1 MLKLSNIVKN
11 YPAGSTTV
19 HALRGI
25 SVEFRE
31 SEFVA
36 ILGPS
41 GCGKTTMLNI
51 IGGLDRY
58 TSGDLVIGG
67 VSTKDFDEQH
77 WDAYR
82 NATIGFVFQSYNLI
96 PHLTVVENVEMALSL
111 VGIRHKERR
120 AKAIAA
126 LNRVGMADEINKRP
140 NQLSGGQMQRVAIA
154 RAIVND
160 PKIILADEPTGAL
173 DSELSVQVMD
183 ILAEIAK
190 TRLVVMVTHN
200 PELAK
205 EYCTRI
211 VRFKDGTIIE
221 DTDPY
226 ESAEE
231 SEVAQEENED
241 FDILTADAHQELS
254 FASQVEVKEKKEEIN
269 VFPEGFEGAAAIETE
284 NVSMSTAGAGDG
296 QSIISDSLSED
307 DKNTKGTKSPL
318 DEYKPMQL
326 GELEPKKK
334 KKTSNRK
341 RKKTMKEL
349 NAETKA
355 YFDQLGLNSLSKK
368 KKKERPAGFKP
379 THMRASTAFG
389 LSLKNLFSK
398 FRRTFFTS
406 FAGSIGIIGLALVL
420 SVSNGFNLYVKRMQ
434 TEQFASVPL
443 GMYEYNVDSNAVLN
457 MMTNLSSTQI
467 SESAY
472 PTDGSLK
479 IKDSVSTLEL
489 LNVMINSFFDG
500 NASKNDI
507 TPEFDEYVHEMPTEY
522 YKAISTYYGTRFN
535 LVSKYLDKDGNTKY
549 EDVSQMPDAT
559 SVLTISTTVLGQQGQ
574 QPELWN
580 QMVGTEEEMTS
591 HYDVLAGHYPENKFE
606 VVVCVNADN
615 EISKTLING
624 FRLYNVYER
633 DADNRFVIENGYAKI
648 KENLSLDDLI
658 GQEIHLVLNDDYYQ
672 KDADGNYV
680 VDEWNGY
687 SNSIAT
693 FMGGGGGKPWY
704 YTDSELLADMY
715 ETKSIPLTI
724 SGVIRLKKGDTA
736 EYVSRDTICYTEE
749 LGIYVANEAYK
760 SKVAK
765 YQREIEES
773 LGGGKSNDKFAT
785 KDVFG
790 NSIAADVN
798 LLDHHEVMDIM
809 GGAMHTHSSYLK
821 AIGAVKIP
829 LYISVYA
836 NEYSHKADI
845 GAYIDA
851 WKNQGT
857 GHTAVGYFDV
867 SEMFLANLN
876 TIINLVSLL
885 LIAVASISLVV
896 STVMIGVIT
905 ANSVVER
912 TREIGILRSLGARKA
927 DIRNVFVAETTIIG
941 LWSGLLG
948 ILITYVLCPIISA
961 IIGAV
966 SGVGGLL
973 MLNPLHALLLV
984 ALSLVLTVLSG
995 VLPAIGAS
1003 RKNVVEALR
1012 VE

>member
-1 MLKLSNIVKN
+1 MLRLSNIVKN
-11 YPAGSTTV
+11 YPAGSNTV
-19 HALRGI
+19 HALRGV

-67 VSTKDFDEQH
+67 VSTKSFDEQH

-111 VGIRHKERR
+111 VGEHRKERR

-126 LNRVGMADEINKRP
+126 LNRVGMADEISKKP

-154 RAIVND
+154 RALVND

-183 ILAEIAK
+183 ILKEISVN
-190 TRLVVMVTHN
+190 RLVVMVTHN

-205 EYCTRI
+205 AYCSRI
-211 VRFKDGTIIE
+211 VRFKDGQIIE

-226 ESAEE
+226 VSTEPLDGIDETVDDE
-231 SEVAQEENED
+231 
-241 FDILTADAHQELS
+241 LTAEAHHELS
-254 FASQVEVKEKKEEIN
+254 FASQVEQEPEQNVALDAEKDE
-269 VFPEGFEGAAAIETE
+269 
-284 NVSMSTAGAGDG
+284 
-296 QSIISDSLSED
+296 
-307 DKNTKGTKSPL
+307 KSPL
-318 DEYKPMQL
+318 EEFAPMDL
-326 GELEPKKK
+326 GALEPEKSKRV
-334 KKTSNRK
+334 SNRK
-341 RKKTMKEL
+341 RKKSMKEL

-355 YFDQLGLNSLSKK
+355 FFDQLGLNSLSKK

-389 LSLKNLFSK
+389 LSLRNLFSK

-420 SVSNGFNLYVKRMQ
+420 SVSNGFNLYVQRMQ

-443 GMYEYNVDSNAVLN
+443 GIYEYNVDSNAVMK
-457 MMTNLSSTQI
+457 MMTNLSSTGFQ
-467 SESAY
+467 ESTY
-472 PTDGSLK
+472 PTDGSLEVK
-479 IKDSVSTLEL
+479 SKDTSLAMLNL
-489 LNVMINSFFDG
+489 LIDSFFEG
-500 NASKNDI
+500 SASKNNI
-507 TPEFDEYVHEMPTEY
+507 TPAFNKYIHEMPKEY
-522 YKAISTYYGTRFN
+522 YSAISTYYGTRFN
-535 LVSKYLDKDGNTKY
+535 LVSKYIDRDGNEAY
-549 EDVSQMPDAT
+549 RDVSQMPDAT
-559 SVLTISTTVLGQQGQ
+559 SVMTIATTVLGQQGQ

-580 QMVGTEEEMTS
+580 QMIGDEAEMTS
-591 HYDVLAGHYPENKFE
+591 HYEIVAGHYPQNKFE
-606 VVVCVNADN
+606 IVVCVDANN
-615 EISKTLING
+615 RISSALVNG
-624 FRLYNVYER
+624 FNLYELYER
-633 DADNRFVIENGYAKI
+633 DEDGALIIDEEDEEGNYKVR
-648 KENLSLDDLI
+648 ENLSLEDDLL
-658 GQEIHLVLNDDYYQ
+658 GKEIRLILNDDYYQ
-672 KDADGNYV
+672 KDSNGDYVITKKDGKTIGEYK
-680 VDEWNGY
+680 GY
-687 SNSIAT
+687 SNSISN
-693 FMGGGGGKPWY
+693 FIQGGNSVPWR
-704 YTDSELLADMY
+704 YTDLEVLSDMY
-715 ETKSIPLTI
+715 NSENAYTLTI

-736 EYVSRDTICYTEE
+736 AYVSDSTLCYTEE
-749 LGIYVANEAYK
+749 LGEWVADRALESQVAIYQN
-760 SKVAK
+760 
-765 YQREIEES
+765 QIEQE
-773 LGGGKSNDKFAT
+773 LGNGKTNDQFDT
-785 KDVFG
+785 KTIFG
-790 NSIAADVN
+790 NKIKADVD
-798 LLDHHEVMDIM
+798 LLAHHEVNDIM
-809 GGAMHTHSSYLK
+809 GNAMHQHSSYLK

-836 NEYSHKADI
+836 NEYSNKENI
-845 GAYIDA
+845 GNYISN
-851 WKNQGT
+851 WRNQDG
-857 GHTAVGYFDV
+857 GQEPIGYFDV
-867 SEMFLANLN
+867 SEMFLENLN
-876 TIINLVSLL
+876 SIVNLVSIL

-927 DIRNVFVAETTIIG
+927 DIRNVFVAETTILG

-948 ILITYVLCPIISA
+948 ILIAYILCPIISA
-961 IIGAV
+961 VIGAI

-973 MLNPLHALLLV
+973 MLNPWHAVVLV

-1012 VE
+1012 ID

>member
-11 YPAGSTTV
+11 YPAGNTTV

-58 TSGDLVIGG
+58 TSGDLIIGG
-67 VSTKDFDEQH
+67 VSTKSFDEQH

-111 VGIRHKERR
+111 VGEHRKERR
-120 AKAIAA
+120 AKALAA
-126 LNRVGMADEINKRP
+126 LNRVGMADEASKRP

-183 ILAEIAK
+183 ILAEIAEN
-190 TRLVVMVTHN
+190 RLVIMVTHN

-205 EYCTRI
+205 AYCTRT
-211 VRFKDGTIIE
+211 VRFKDGQIIE

-226 ESAEE
+226 ESSGLLAEE
-231 SEVAQEENED
+231 VEEDE
-241 FDILTADAHQELS
+241 FGVLTAEAKPELS
-254 FASQVEVKEKKEEIN
+254 FASQVEI
-269 VFPEGFEGAAAIETE
+269 PEPPVANQTD
-284 NVSMSTAGAGDG
+284 N
-296 QSIISDSLSED
+296 LSED
-307 DKNTKGTKSPL
+307 GGNTTETKSPL
-318 DEYKPMQL
+318 EEYKPL
-326 GELEPKKK
+326 VLEEIEPEKEKRV
-334 KKTSNRK
+334 SNHK

-355 YFDQLGLNSLSKK
+355 FFDQLGLNSLTKK

-389 LSLKNLFSK
+389 LSLRNLFSK

-420 SVSNGFNLYVKRMQ
+420 SVSNGFTLYTERMK
-434 TEQFASVPL
+434 TEQFANVPI
-443 GMYEYNVDSNAVLN
+443 GVYEYNVDSNAVMS
-457 MMTNLSSTQI
+457 MMTNLTNTQI
-467 SESAY
+467 KESSY

-479 IKDSVSTLEL
+479 VTESVSTLEI
-489 LNVMINSFFDG
+489 LNVMINSFFEG
-500 NASKNDI
+500 NASKNEI
-507 TPEFDEYVHEMPTEY
+507 EPGFDEYIHKMPKEY

-535 LVSKYLDKDGNTKY
+535 LVSKYKDKDGVVHY
-549 EDVSQMPDAT
+549 DDVSQMPDAT
-559 SVLTISTTVLGQQGQ
+559 SVLTIATTVLGQQGQ

-580 QMVGTEEEMTS
+580 QMVGDEAEMTA
-591 HYDVLAGHYPENKFE
+591 HYDVIAGHYPTDKFE
-606 VVVCVNADN
+606 VVVCVNSEN
-615 EISKTLING
+615 EISKKLLNQFHID
-624 FRLYNVYER
+624 VYER
-633 DADNRFVIENGYAKI
+633 DADGKMIIEGGYAKL
-648 KENLSLDDLI
+648 KEDLSLETLL
-658 GQEIHLVLNDDYYQ
+658 GQEIRLVLNDDYYQ
-672 KDADGNYV
+672 KDSNGDYV
-680 VDEWNGY
+680 VEEKDGVEIGKYNGY

-693 FMGGGGGKPWY
+693 FMGGGGGNPWE
-704 YTDSELLADMY
+704 YTDETILGNMY
-715 ETKSIPLTI
+715 ETHGI
-724 SGVIRLKKGDTA
+724 SLKIAGVIRLKKGDTA

-749 LGIYVANEAYK
+749 LGAYVADEAYK
-760 SKVAK
+760 SQVAV
-765 YQREIEES
+765 YQRAKEAE
-773 LGGGKSNDKFAT
+773 LGNGKTNDKFDT
-785 KDVFG
+785 KDIFG
-790 NSIAADVN
+790 KTIDADVN
-798 LLDHHEVMDIM
+798 LLEHHEVMDIM
-809 GGAMHTHSSYLK
+809 GGAMHQHSSYLK
-821 AIGAVKIP
+821 AIGAVKLP
-829 LYISVYA
+829 LYVSVYSQEYAYKA
-836 NEYSHKADI
+836 NIER
-845 GAYIDA
+845 YIDN
-851 WKNQGT
+851 WKLQDE
-857 GHTAVGYFDV
+857 GHEEIGSFDV
-867 SEMFLANLN
+867 SKMFLENLN
-876 TIINLVSLL
+876 TIVGLVSIL

-941 LWSGLLG
+941 LWSGVLG
-948 ILITYVLCPIISA
+948 ILITYILCPIISA
-961 IIGAV
+961 IIGAI
-966 SGVGGLL
+966 SGIGGLL
-973 MLNPLHALLLV
+973 MLNPWHAVVLI

>member
-11 YPAGSTTV
+11 YPAGNTTV

-111 VGIRHKERR
+111 VGLHRKERR
-120 AKAIAA
+120 SKAVAA

-190 TRLVVMVTHN
+190 SRLVVMVTHN

-205 EYCTRI
+205 AYCTRI
-211 VRFKDGTIIE
+211 VRFKDGSIIE

-226 ESAEE
+226 ESKEVLEE
-231 SEVAQEENED
+231 AKEEED
-241 FDILTADAHQELS
+241 SDILTADAVRELS
-254 FASQVEVKEKKEEIN
+254 FASQVEIKEKKEDAAVN
-269 VFPEGFEGAAAIETE
+269 PYPEGFEGAAAIQTE
-284 NVSMSTAGAGDG
+284 NVSFAEAGDG
-296 QSIISDSLSED
+296 SSPNNSLDED
-307 DKNTKGTKSPL
+307 VSNNKRSKTGSKTSPL

-326 GELEPKKK
+326 EALEPERQ

-389 LSLKNLFSK
+389 LSIKNLLSK

-420 SVSNGFNLYVKRMQ
+420 SVSNGFNLYVQRMQ

-443 GMYEYNVDSNAVLN
+443 GMYEYNVDSNAVMN

-489 LNVMINSFFDG
+489 LNVLINSFFDG

-507 TPEFDEYVHEMPTEY
+507 TPEFDEYIHNMPKEY

-535 LVSKYLDKDGNTKY
+535 LVAKYLDKDGNTKY

-580 QMVGTEEEMTS
+580 QMVGTKEEMLS
-591 HYDVLAGHYPENKFE
+591 HYDLIAGHYPENKFE

-615 EISKTLING
+615 EISKNLVNG
-624 FRLYNVYER
+624 FRLYGLYER
-633 DADNRFVIENGYAKI
+633 NEDGSFARDDKGYPKF
-648 KENLSLDDLI
+648 KENLSVNDLL
-658 GQEIHLVLNDDYYQ
+658 GQGVGLVLNDDYYQ
-672 KDADGNYV
+672 QDSEGDYV

-693 FMGGGGGKPWY
+693 FMGSGGGKPWY
-704 YTDSELLADMY
+704 YTNATLLEDMY
-715 ETKSIPLTI
+715 ENKSIPLTI
-724 SGVIRLKKGDTA
+724 AGVIRLKKGDTA

-749 LGIYVANEAYK
+749 LGNYVADMAYE
-760 SKVAK
+760 SEVAK
-765 YQREIEES
+765 YQRELEES
-773 LGGGKSNDKFAT
+773 IGAGKANDKFDT
-785 KDVFG
+785 K
-790 NSIAADVN
+790 DVN
-798 LLDHHEVMDIM
+798 LLEHHEVMDIM
-809 GGAMHTHSSYLK
+809 GGAMHMHSSYLK

-836 NEYSHKADI
+836 NEYSNKANI
-845 GAYIDA
+845 GAYINN
-851 WKNQGT
+851 WKSQGT

-876 TIINLVSLL
+876 TIIDLVSLL

-927 DIRNVFVAETTIIG
+927 DIRNVFVAETSIIG

-948 ILITYVLCPIISA
+948 ILITYILCPIISA
-961 IIGAV
+961 IIEAA
-966 SGVGGLL
+966 SGIGGLVI
-973 MLNPLHALLLV
+973 LNPLHALLLV

-995 VLPAIGAS
+995 VLPAVGAS

>member
-1 MLKLSNIVKN
+1 MWGIDMLKLSNIVKN
-11 YPAGSTTV
+11 YPAGNTTV

-58 TSGDLVIGG
+58 TSGDLIIGG
-67 VSTKDFDEQH
+67 VSTKSFDEQH

-111 VGIRHKERR
+111 VGEHRKERR

-126 LNRVGMADEINKRP
+126 LNRVGMADEASKRP

-183 ILAEIAK
+183 ILAEIAQN
-190 TRLVVMVTHN
+190 RLVIMVTHN

-205 EYCTRI
+205 AYCTRT
-211 VRFKDGTIIE
+211 VRFKDGQIVE

-226 ESAEE
+226 ESTGLLAEE
-231 SEVAQEENED
+231 IEEDESGVV
-241 FDILTADAHQELS
+241 TVEAKQELS
-254 FASQVEVKEKKEEIN
+254 FASQVEAPEQSATGSADETGANAEE
-269 VFPEGFEGAAAIETE
+269 
-284 NVSMSTAGAGDG
+284 
-296 QSIISDSLSED
+296 
-307 DKNTKGTKSPL
+307 TKSPL
-318 DEYKPMQL
+318 EEYKPMN
-326 GELEPKKK
+326 LEDIEPEKQKRV
-334 KKTSNRK
+334 SNRK
-341 RKKTMKEL
+341 RRKTMKEL

-355 YFDQLGLNSLSKK
+355 FFDQLGLNSLTKK

-389 LSLKNLFSK
+389 LSLRKLVSK

-420 SVSNGFNLYVKRMQ
+420 SVSNGFDLYVARMQ
-434 TEQFASVPL
+434 EEQFSSVPI
-443 GMYEYNVDSNAVLN
+443 GVYEYNVDSNAVMS
-457 MMTNLSSTQI
+457 MMTNLTNIQV
-467 SESAY
+467 SESSY

-479 IKDSVSTLEL
+479 VTETVSTLEI
-489 LNVMINSFFDG
+489 LNVMINSFFEG
-500 NASKNDI
+500 NASKNEI
-507 TPEFDEYVHEMPTEY
+507 TAGFDEYVHEMPTEY

-535 LVSKYLDKDGNTKY
+535 LVSKYKDKDGVVHY
-549 EDVSQMPDAT
+549 GDVSQMPDAT
-559 SVLTISTTVLGQQGQ
+559 SVLTIATTVLGQQGQ

-580 QMVGTEEEMTS
+580 QMIGDEEEMTE
-591 HYDVLAGHYPENKFE
+591 HYDVIAGHYPTNKFE
-606 VVVCVNADN
+606 VMICVNAEN
-615 EISKTLING
+615 EISKKLVNQFHLDI
-624 FRLYNVYER
+624 YER
-633 DADNRFVIENGYAKI
+633 DDEGKMIIEGGYAKF
-648 KENLSLDDLI
+648 KEGLSLNDLL
-658 GQEIHLVLNDDYYQ
+658 GQEIRLVLNDDYYQ

-680 VDEWNGY
+680 VEYKDGDTIGKYNGY
-687 SNSIAT
+687 SNSIT
-693 FMGGGGGKPWY
+693 SFMGGGADAPWE
-704 YTDSELLADMY
+704 YTDETLLQDMY
-715 ETKSIPLTI
+715 ENHGIALTI

-736 EYVSRDTICYTEE
+736 EYVSRDTLCYTEE
-749 LGIYVANEAYK
+749 LGTYVADQAYA
-760 SKVAK
+760 SQVAA
-765 YQREIEES
+765 YQREIEAT
-773 LGGGKSNDKFAT
+773 LGSGKTNDKFDT
-785 KDVFG
+785 KDIFG
-790 NSIAADVN
+790 KTIEADVN
-798 LLDHHEVMDIM
+798 LLEHHEVMDIM
-809 GGAMHTHSSYLK
+809 GGAMHQHSSYLK

-836 NEYSHKADI
+836 SEYSYKGNI
-845 GAYIDA
+845 ESYINN
-851 WKNQGT
+851 WKNQSEGNEEI
-857 GHTAVGYFDV
+857 GSFDV
-867 SEMFLANLN
+867 SKMFLENLN
-876 TIINLVSLL
+876 TIVGLVSIL

-948 ILITYVLCPIISA
+948 ILITYILCPIISA
-961 IIGAV
+961 IIGAI

-973 MLNPLHALLLV
+973 MLNPWHAVVLV

-995 VLPAIGAS
+995 VLPAVGAS

>member
-67 VSTKDFDEQH
+67 VSTKSFDEQH

-96 PHLTVVENVEMALSL
+96 PHLTVVENVEIALSL

-120 AKAIAA
+120 ARAIAA
-126 LNRVGMADEINKRP
+126 LNRVGMADEINKKP

-190 TRLVVMVTHN
+190 SRLVVMVTHN

-205 EYCTRI
+205 QYCTRT
-211 VRFKDGTIIE
+211 VRFKDGQIIE

-226 ESAEE
+226 VSIDPLDQIAEP
-231 SEVAQEENED
+231 EED
-241 FDILTADAHQELS
+241 DLTAEAHQELS
-254 FASQVEVKEKKEEIN
+254 FASQVEV
-269 VFPEGFEGAAAIETE
+269 PEPIADSSSEGVGGQEGA
-284 NVSMSTAGAGDG
+284 
-296 QSIISDSLSED
+296 
-307 DKNTKGTKSPL
+307 KSPL
-318 DEYKPMQL
+318 EEYKPM
-326 GELEPKKK
+326 ELEGLEPGRQKHV
-334 KKTSNRK
+334 SNRK
-341 RKKTMKEL
+341 RRKTMKEL

-355 YFDQLGLNSLSKK
+355 FFDQLGLNSLTKK

-379 THMRASTAFG
+379 THMRGSTAFG
-389 LSLKNLFSK
+389 LSLKNLVSK
-398 FRRTFFTS
+398 FRRTFLTS

-420 SVSNGFNLYVKRMQ
+420 SVYNGFNNYVDRMK
-434 TEQFASVPL
+434 TEQFANVPV
-443 GMYEYNVDSNAVLN
+443 GIYEYNVDSNAVIS
-457 MMTNLSSTQI
+457 MMTNLANTEIKEAS
-467 SESAY
+467 Y

-479 IKDSVSTLEL
+479 VTESVSTLEI
-489 LNVMINSFFDG
+489 LNVLINSFFEG
-500 NASKNDI
+500 NASKNEI
-507 TPEFDEYVHEMPTEY
+507 TADFDKYIHNMPEKY

-535 LVSKYLDKDGNTKY
+535 LVAKYKDKNGDVKY
-549 EDVSQMPDAT
+549 ADVSQMPDAT
-559 SVLTISTTVLGQQGQ
+559 SVLTIATTVLGQQGQ

-580 QMVGTEEEMTS
+580 QMIGDEAEMTS
-591 HYDVLAGHYPENKFE
+591 HYDLLAGHYPTDKFE
-606 VVVCVNADN
+606 IVVCVNSEN
-615 EISKTLING
+615 EISKALIDA
-624 FRLYNVYER
+624 FHIEVYER
-633 DADNRFVIENGYAKI
+633 DETGKIVIEKGYAKI
-648 KENLSLDDLI
+648 KENLTLDDLL
-658 GQEIHLVLNDDYYQ
+658 GQEIRLVLNDDYYQ
-672 KDADGNYV
+672 KDSNGDYY
-680 VDEWNGY
+680 VDEYNGY
-687 SNSIAT
+687 TNSIT
-693 FMGGGGGKPWY
+693 SFMGGGGKRPWY
-704 YTDSELLADMY
+704 YTDEAVLQDMY
-715 ETKSIPLTI
+715 ENHSISLKI
-724 SGVIRLKKGDTA
+724 AGVIRLKKGDTE
-736 EYVSRDTICYTEE
+736 EYVSRNTLCYTEE
-749 LGIYVANEAYK
+749 LGAYVADEALK
-760 SKVAK
+760 SKVAA
-765 YQREIEES
+765 YQIAIENELS
-773 LGGGKSNDKFAT
+773 NGRTNDKFAT
-785 KDVFG
+785 KDIFG
-790 NSIAADVN
+790 NEIDADVN
-798 LLDHHEVMDIM
+798 LLDHHEVMDVM
-809 GGAMHTHSSYLK
+809 GNAMHQHSSYLK

-829 LYISVYA
+829 LYVSVYA
-836 NEYSHKADI
+836 NEYSDKENI
-845 GAYIDA
+845 EAYINN
-851 WKNQGT
+851 WKNVNET
-857 GHTAVGYFDV
+857 KEEIGYFDV
-867 SEMFLANLN
+867 SEMFLENLN
-876 TIINLVSLL
+876 SIIGLVSIL

-927 DIRNVFVAETTIIG
+927 DIRNVFIAETTIIG
-941 LWSGLLG
+941 TWSGLLG
-948 ILITYVLCPIISA
+948 IVITYILCPIISA
-961 IIGAV
+961 IIGAL
-966 SGVGGLL
+966 SGTGGLL
-973 MLNPLHALLLV
+973 MLNPWHAVVLL

-995 VLPAIGAS
+995 VLPAVGAS

>member
-1 MLKLSNIVKN
+1 MLKLANIVKN
-11 YPAGSTTV
+11 YPAGNTTV

-58 TSGDLVIGG
+58 TSGDLIIGG
-67 VSTKDFDEQH
+67 VSTKSFDEQH

-111 VGIRHKERR
+111 VGEHRKERR

-126 LNRVGMADEINKRP
+126 LSRVGMADEINKRP

-160 PKIILADEPTGAL
+160 PRIILADEPTGAL

-190 TRLVVMVTHN
+190 NRLVVMVTHN

-205 EYCTRI
+205 NYCTRT
-211 VRFKDGTIIE
+211 VRFKDGQIIE

-226 ESAEE
+226 ESIDPL
-231 SEVAQEENED
+231 ED
-241 FDILTADAHQELS
+241 IATPVEDDLTAEAHHELS
-254 FASQVEVKEKKEEIN
+254 FASQVEV
-269 VFPEGFEGAAAIETE
+269 PE
-284 NVSMSTAGAGDG
+284 STA
-296 QSIISDSLSED
+296 DSLNED
-307 DKNTKGTKSPL
+307 AGEQEGTKSPL
-318 DEYKPMQL
+318 EEYKPMS
-326 GELEPKKK
+326 LEEIEPEKQKHV
-334 KKTSNRK
+334 SNRK
-341 RKKTMKEL
+341 RRKTMKEL

-355 YFDQLGLNSLSKK
+355 FFDQLGLNSLTKK

-379 THMRASTAFG
+379 THMRGSTAFG

-420 SVSNGFNLYVKRMQ
+420 SVYNGFNNYVERMK
-434 TEQFASVPL
+434 TEQFANVPI
-443 GMYEYNVDSNAVLN
+443 GVYEYNVDSNAVMS
-457 MMTNLSSTQI
+457 MMTNLTNVQI
-467 SESAY
+467 KDASY

-479 IKDSVSTLEL
+479 VTESVSTLEI
-489 LNVMINSFFDG
+489 LNVLINSFFEG
-500 NASKNDI
+500 NASKNEI
-507 TPEFDEYVHEMPTEY
+507 TSEFDEYVHEMPEEY

-535 LVSKYLDKDGNTKY
+535 LVAKYKDKDGNVKY
-549 EDVSQMPDAT
+549 ADVSQMPDAT
-559 SVLTISTTVLGQQGQ
+559 SVLTIATTVLGQQGQ

-580 QMVGTEEEMTS
+580 QMVGDEEEMTS
-591 HYDVLAGHYPENKFE
+591 HYDLLAGHYPTNKFE
-606 VVVCVNADN
+606 LVVCVNSEN
-615 EISKTLING
+615 EISKALIND
-624 FRLYNVYER
+624 FHLEVYER
-633 DADNRFVIENGYAKI
+633 DEEGKIVIEKGYAKI
-648 KENLSLDDLI
+648 KENLTLDDLL
-658 GQEIHLVLNDDYYQ
+658 GQEIRLVLNDDYYQ
-672 KDADGNYV
+672 KDTNGDYY
-680 VDEWNGY
+680 VDEYNGY
-687 SNSIAT
+687 ANSIT
-693 FMGGGGGKPWY
+693 SFMGGGGEKPWY
-704 YTDSELLADMY
+704 YTDEAVLQNMY
-715 ETKSIPLTI
+715 ENHSISLTI

-736 EYVSRDTICYTEE
+736 EYVSRNTLCYTEE
-749 LGIYVANEAYK
+749 LGVYVAEEALK
-760 SKVAK
+760 SDVAA
-765 YQREIEES
+765 YQNAIEEELS
-773 LGGGKSNDKFAT
+773 NGRTNDKFAT
-785 KDVFG
+785 RDIFG
-790 NSIAADVN
+790 NEIDADVN
-798 LLDHHEVMDIM
+798 LLEHHEVMDIM
-809 GGAMHTHSSYLK
+809 GNAMHQHSSYLK

-836 NEYSHKADI
+836 NEYSNKEKIERYINNWKYNEKAESEI
-845 GAYIDA
+845 
-851 WKNQGT
+851 
-857 GHTAVGYFDV
+857 GYFDV
-867 SEMFLANLN
+867 SEMFLENLN
-876 TIINLVSLL
+876 SIIGLVSIL

-948 ILITYVLCPIISA
+948 ILITYILCPIISA
-961 IIGAV
+961 IIGAL
-966 SGVGGLL
+966 SGIGGLL
-973 MLNPLHALLLV
+973 MLNPWHAVVLI

-995 VLPAIGAS
+995 VIPAIGAS

>member
-11 YPAGSTTV
+11 YPAGNTTV
-19 HALRGI
+19 HALRGV
-25 SVEFRE
+25 SLEFRE

-111 VGIRHKERR
+111 VGMHHKERR
-120 AKAIAA
+120 IKAVEA

-190 TRLVVMVTHN
+190 NRLVIMVTHN
-200 PELAK
+200 PELARL
-205 EYCTRI
+205 YCTRT
-211 VRFKDGTIIE
+211 VRFKDGQIIE
-221 DTDPY
+221 DTDPF
-226 ESAEE
+226 ESVDPLAEVAEPEE
-231 SEVAQEENED
+231 SDV
-241 FDILTADAHQELS
+241 LTAEAHHELS
-254 FASQVEVKEKKEEIN
+254 FASQVEAPVKPQTDESGE
-269 VFPEGFEGAAAIETE
+269 
-284 NVSMSTAGAGDG
+284 SGDNG
-296 QSIISDSLSED
+296 EP
-307 DKNTKGTKSPL
+307 KSPL
-318 DEYKPMQL
+318 EEYKPL
-326 GELEPKKK
+326 ILEEIEPEKQKKIP
-334 KKTSNRK
+334 NRK
-341 RKKTMKEL
+341 RRKTMKEL

-355 YFDQLGLNSLSKK
+355 FFDQLGLNSLSKK

-379 THMRASTAFG
+379 THMTASTAFG
-389 LSLKNLFSK
+389 LSIKNLFSK
-398 FRRTFFTS
+398 FKRTFFTS

-420 SVSNGFNLYVKRMQ
+420 SISNGFNLYVERMQ
-434 TEQFASVPL
+434 AEQFANVPV
-443 GMYEYNVDSNAVLN
+443 GVYEYNVDSNAVLN
-457 MMTNLSSTQI
+457 MMTNLTSMQITESS
-467 SESAY
+467 Y

-479 IKDSVSTLEL
+479 VTDSVSTLEI

-500 NASKNDI
+500 NASKNEI
-507 TPEFDEYVHEMPTEY
+507 TSQFDEYVHKMPVEY

-535 LVSKYLDKDGNTKY
+535 LVAKYRDKDGNYKY
-549 EDVSQMPDAT
+549 DDVSQMPDAT

-580 QMVGTEEEMTS
+580 QMVGDEQVMLE
-591 HYDVLAGHYPENKFE
+591 HYDLLEGHYPANKYE
-606 VVVCVNADN
+606 ILVCVNAEN
-615 EISKTLING
+615 EISKKLING
-624 FRLYNVYER
+624 FHLDVYER
-633 DADNRFVIENGYAKI
+633 DADGKFVYDEKGKVKI
-648 KENLSLDDLI
+648 KENLSLADLI
-658 GQEIHLVLNDDYYQ
+658 GQSVNLVYNDDYYQ
-672 KDADGNYV
+672 INPNFNEAEAEAQDDYLDADGDMKYM
-680 VDEWNGY
+680 VDEYNGY

-693 FMGGGGGKPWY
+693 FMGGGGGMPWE
-704 YTDSELLADMY
+704 YTQAARLENMFENHSV
-715 ETKSIPLTI
+715 PLTI
-724 SGVIRLKKGDTA
+724 SGVIRLKKGDNA
-736 EYVSRDTICYTEE
+736 EFVSRDTLCYTEE
-749 LGIYVANEAYK
+749 LAAFVAQKAYD
-760 SKVAK
+760 SKVAE
-765 YQREIEES
+765 YQRLIERK
-773 LGGGKSNDKFAT
+773 LGNGAANDKFNT
-785 KDVFG
+785 VDVFG
-790 NSIAADVN
+790 NDVSADVN
-798 LLDHHEVMDIM
+798 LLEHHEVMDIM
-809 GGAMHTHSSYLK
+809 GNAMHKHSSYLK

-829 LYISVYA
+829 LYMSVYA
-836 NEYSHKADI
+836 QDYKQKTNIAK
-845 GAYIDA
+845 YIA
-851 WKNQGT
+851 NWKNYDGGQEEIGC
-857 GHTAVGYFDV
+857 FDV
-867 SEMFLANLN
+867 SEMFVANLN
-876 TIINLVSLL
+876 TIVGLVSIL
-885 LIAVASISLVV
+885 LIAVASIALVV

-948 ILITYVLCPIISA
+948 ILITYILCPIISA
-961 IIGAV
+961 IIGAI
-966 SGVGGLL
+966 SGIGGLL
-973 MLNPLHALLLV
+973 MLNPWHAAVLI

-995 VLPAIGAS
+995 VLPAVGAS

-1012 VE
+1012 VD

>member
-11 YPAGSTTV
+11 YPAGNTTV

-67 VSTKDFDEQH
+67 VSTKSFDEQH

-111 VGIRHKERR
+111 VGEHRKERR

-126 LNRVGMADEINKRP
+126 LNRVGMADEAAKRP

-183 ILAEIAK
+183 ILAEIAQN
-190 TRLVVMVTHN
+190 RLVIMVTHN

-205 EYCTRI
+205 AYCTRT
-211 VRFKDGTIIE
+211 VRFKDGQIIE

-226 ESAEE
+226 ESQDPLSEE
-231 SEVAQEENED
+231 LEEDESG
-241 FDILTADAHQELS
+241 ILTAEAKPELH
-254 FASQVEVKEKKEEIN
+254 FASQVEEPEKLEDDAGKEAEEEVSPLEEYKPLNLEEIVPEKEKK
-269 VFPEGFEGAAAIETE
+269 V
-284 NVSMSTAGAGDG
+284 
-296 QSIISDSLSED
+296 
-307 DKNTKGTKSPL
+307 
-318 DEYKPMQL
+318 
-326 GELEPKKK
+326 
-334 KKTSNRK
+334 SNRK
-341 RKKTMKEL
+341 RRKTMKEL

-355 YFDQLGLNSLSKK
+355 FFDQLGLNSLSKK

-389 LSLKNLFSK
+389 LSLRNLFSK

-420 SVSNGFNLYVKRMQ
+420 SVSNGFDLYVQRMQ
-434 TEQFASVPL
+434 TEQFSSVPV
-443 GMYEYNVDSNAVLN
+443 GVYEYNVDSNAVMS
-457 MMTNLSSTQI
+457 MMTNLANTQI
-467 SESAY
+467 KESSY

-479 IKDSVSTLEL
+479 ITESVSTLEI
-489 LNVMINSFFDG
+489 LNVMINSFFEG
-500 NASKNDI
+500 NASKNEI
-507 TPEFDEYVHEMPTEY
+507 TTGFDEYIHKMPKEY

-535 LVSKYLDKDGNTKY
+535 LVSKYKDKNGVVHY
-549 EDVSQMPDAT
+549 ADVSQMPDAT
-559 SVLTISTTVLGQQGQ
+559 SVLTIATTVLGQQGQ

-580 QMVGTEEEMTS
+580 QMIGDEAEMTS
-591 HYDVLAGHYPENKFE
+591 HYDVIAGHYPTNKFE
-606 VVVCVNADN
+606 VMVCVNSEN
-615 EISKTLING
+615 EISKKLLNQFHID
-624 FRLYNVYER
+624 VYER
-633 DADNRFVIENGYAKI
+633 NEDGSMIIESGYAKY
-648 KENLSLDDLI
+648 KEDLSVNTLL
-658 GQEIHLVLNDDYYQ
+658 GQEIRLVLNDDYYQ
-672 KDADGNYV
+672 KDSNGNYV
-680 VDEWNGY
+680 VVDKDGTTIGKYNGY
-687 SNSIAT
+687 SNSIAS
-693 FMGGGGGKPWY
+693 FMGGGGGAPWE
-704 YTDSELLADMY
+704 YTDETILGDMY
-715 ETKSIPLTI
+715 ENHGISLTI
-724 SGVIRLKKGDTA
+724 SGVIRLKKGDTS
-736 EYVSRDTICYTEE
+736 EYVSRDTLCYTEE
-749 LGIYVANEAYK
+749 LGVYVANEAYN
-760 SKVAK
+760 SQVAA
-765 YQREIEES
+765 YQRAKEEE
-773 LGGGKSNDKFAT
+773 LGNGKTNDKFST
-785 KDVFG
+785 KDIFG
-790 NSIAADVN
+790 NTIDADVN
-798 LLDHHEVMDIM
+798 LLEHHEVMDIM
-809 GGAMHTHSSYLK
+809 GGAMHQHSSYLK

-829 LYISVYA
+829 LYVSVYA
-836 NEYSHKADI
+836 NEYSHKENIERYIENWKYQDEGNEEI
-845 GAYIDA
+845 GS
-851 WKNQGT
+851 
-857 GHTAVGYFDV
+857 FDV
-867 SEMFLANLN
+867 SKMFLENLN
-876 TIINLVSLL
+876 TIVGLVSLL

-941 LWSGLLG
+941 LWSGVLG
-948 ILITYVLCPIISA
+948 ILITYILCPIISA

-966 SGVGGLL
+966 SGIGGLL
-973 MLNPLHALLLV
+973 MLNPWHAVVLI